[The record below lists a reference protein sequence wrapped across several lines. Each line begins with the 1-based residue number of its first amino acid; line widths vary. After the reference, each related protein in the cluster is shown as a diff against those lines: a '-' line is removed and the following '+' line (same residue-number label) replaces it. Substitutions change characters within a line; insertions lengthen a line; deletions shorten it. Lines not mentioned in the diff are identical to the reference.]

1 MLPDTNN
8 APGDDASEQVEAP
21 QPPETSETA
30 PPAGPDSAQENAQE
44 APHEQVQ
51 ENAQGEGQGVEQ
63 PELEPVPAVEPGPEL
78 VIEKWVYGGSGLA
91 RADGKVLMVPYTLP
105 GERVRVRIAAD
116 HGGFAEAR
124 VTEMLERS
132 AERVEPQCPVF
143 GLCGGCHYQQA
154 GPEFQAAQK
163 AEIVREVFQR
173 VGKIKAPEQIDVLTG
188 EPWGYRNRTQFHS
201 DGLDLGFLEA
211 GSHDLVP
218 VDHCPISAP
227 KINESLQALRYMIR
241 DRGWPRFVRTLE
253 LFTNGEQTMV
263 NVLETE
269 GSRGVAKGF
278 FDWLGKQ
285 IPGAELGGLEYE
297 CAGAKFRVSH
307 GAFFQVNRFMVDS
320 LAAAAVEGAEGN
332 IALDLYSGVGL
343 FTLRLAKQFTKVAG
357 VESNHQAARDLTFNA
372 ERAGVT
378 IPVHPMQAEQYL
390 EGRKSTPDFVLADPP
405 RSGLGKRVVQH
416 LVALKP
422 REIRVVSCDPATLA
436 RDAAGLIAGGYSF
449 DKLTVADLFP
459 QTYHV
464 ESIAVFRAV

>member
-8 APGDDASEQVEAP
+8 THGDDAAGQIDAPRPSETAETAPLAGQPTGEPVSGEDTQENVLEELQVEA
-21 QPPETSETA
+21 QTESTPE
-30 PPAGPDSAQENAQE
+30 AQA
-44 APHEQVQ
+44 
-51 ENAQGEGQGVEQ
+51 
-63 PELEPVPAVEPGPEL
+63 EPGPEL
-78 VIEKWVYGGSGLA
+78 VIEKWVYGGDGLA
-91 RADGKVLMVPYTLP
+91 RADGKVLMIPYTLP
-105 GERVRVRIAAD
+105 GERVRARIAAD

-143 GLCGGCHYQQA
+143 GLCGGCHYQHA
-154 GPEFQAAQK
+154 GAEFQAARK

-173 VGKIKAPEQIDVLTG
+173 VGKIKAPDEIKILAG

-201 DGLDLGFLEA
+201 DGRDIGFLEA
-211 GSHDLVP
+211 SSHSLVP

-227 KINESLQALRYMIR
+227 KINEGLQALRYMIR

-278 FDWLGKQ
+278 FAWLGKQ
-285 IPGAELGGLEYE
+285 IPGAELGGLEYDCE
-297 CAGAKFRVSH
+297 GAKFRVSH
-307 GAFFQVNRFMVDS
+307 GAFFQVNRFLVDP
-320 LAAAAVEGAEGN
+320 LANAAVEGAEGD

-343 FTLRLAKQFTKVAG
+343 FTLRLARKFTKAAG

-372 ERAGVT
+372 ERAGLT

-390 EGRKSTPDFVLADPP
+390 ETRKSTPDFVLADPP

-416 LVALKP
+416 LVRLKP

-449 DKLTVADLFP
+449 EKLTVADLFP

-464 ESIAVFRAV
+464 ETIAVFRAE

>member
-8 APGDDASEQVEAP
+8 APGDDASEPIEAP
-21 QPPETSETA
+21 ESSGTAETA
-30 PPAGPDSAQENAQE
+30 PPAGPDSAQENPQDE
-44 APHEQVQ
+44 AKP
-51 ENAQGEGQGVEQ
+51 GEQ
-63 PELEPVPAVEPGPEL
+63 PEATPAAPAEVPAETGPEL

-91 RADGKVLMVPYTLP
+91 RAEGKVLMVPYTLP
-105 GERVRVRIAAD
+105 GERVRVRITVD

-132 AERVEPQCPVF
+132 GERVEPQCPVF

-154 GPEFQAAQK
+154 GAEFQAAQK

-173 VGKIKAPEQIDVLTG
+173 VGKIKAPEEIKILTG

-201 DGLDLGFLEA
+201 DGREIGFLEA
-211 GSHDLVP
+211 GSHNLVS
-218 VDHCPISAP
+218 VDQCPISAP
-227 KINESLQALRYMIR
+227 KINEGLQALRYMIR

-253 LFTNGEQTMV
+253 LFTNGDQTMV

-297 CAGAKFRVSH
+297 CTGARFRVSH
-307 GAFFQVNRFMVDS
+307 GAFFQVNRFLVDS
-320 LAAAAVEGAEGN
+320 LADAAVEGAEGN

-372 ERAGVT
+372 ERAGLT

-416 LVALKP
+416 LVQLKP

-436 RDAAGLIAGGYSF
+436 RDAAGLIAGGYRF
-449 DKLTVADLFP
+449 EKLTVADLFP

-464 ESIAVFRAV
+464 ETIAVFRAGQAG

>member
-8 APGDDASEQVEAP
+8 APGDDASEQIDAP
-21 QPPETSETA
+21 QPPETDKTA
-30 PPAGPDSAQENAQE
+30 PPPDQEHAPEEAQSDEQPAATPALAAEPQAE
-44 APHEQVQ
+44 AP
-51 ENAQGEGQGVEQ
+51 A
-63 PELEPVPAVEPGPEL
+63 ELGPEL
-78 VIEKWVYGGSGLA
+78 VIEKWVYGGDGLA
-91 RADGKVLMVPYTLP
+91 RADGKVLMIPYVLP
-105 GERVRVRIAAD
+105 GERVRVRISAD
-116 HGGFAEAR
+116 HGGFAQAR

-132 AERVEPQCPVF
+132 EQRVEPQCPVF
-143 GLCGGCHYQQA
+143 GLCGGCAYQQA

-173 VGKIKAPEQIDVLTG
+173 VGKIKAPDEIKILAG

-201 DGLDLGFLEA
+201 DGREIGFLEA
-211 GSHDLVP
+211 GSHNLVP
-218 VDHCPISAP
+218 VDNCPISAP
-227 KINESLQALRYMIR
+227 KINESLLALRYMIR

-269 GSRGVAKGF
+269 DSRGVAKGF
-278 FDWLGKQ
+278 FEWLGKQ

-297 CAGAKFRVSH
+297 CSGAKFRVSH
-307 GAFFQVNRFMVDS
+307 GAFFQVNRFLVDP
-320 LAAAAVEGAEGN
+320 LADAAVEGAEGD

-372 ERAGVT
+372 ERAGLT

-390 EGRKSTPDFVLADPP
+390 ENRKSTPDFVLADPP

-416 LVALKP
+416 LVHLKP
-422 REIRVVSCDPATLA
+422 KEIRVVSCDPATLA
-436 RDAAGLIAGGYSF
+436 RDAAGLIAGGYRF
-449 DKLTVADLFP
+449 EKLTVADLFP

-464 ESIAVFRAV
+464 ESIAVFLAE

>member
-8 APGDDASEQVEAP
+8 APGDDASEQIDAP
-21 QPPETSETA
+21 QPPETDKTA
-30 PPAGPDSAQENAQE
+30 PPPDQEHAPEEAQSGEQPDGTPALAAEPSAEALAE
-44 APHEQVQ
+44 AP
-51 ENAQGEGQGVEQ
+51 A
-63 PELEPVPAVEPGPEL
+63 ELGPEL
-78 VIEKWVYGGSGLA
+78 VIEKWVYGGDGLA
-91 RADGKVLMVPYTLP
+91 RADGKVLMIPYVLP
-105 GERVRVRIAAD
+105 GERVRVRISAD
-116 HGGFAEAR
+116 HGGFAQAR

-132 AERVEPQCPVF
+132 AQRVEPQCPVF
-143 GLCGGCHYQQA
+143 GLCGGCAYQQA

-173 VGKIKAPEQIDVLTG
+173 VGKIKAPDEIKILAG

-201 DGLDLGFLEA
+201 DGREIGFLEA
-211 GSHDLVP
+211 GSHNLVP
-218 VDHCPISAP
+218 VDNCPISAP
-227 KINESLQALRYMIR
+227 KINESLLALRYMIC

-269 GSRGVAKGF
+269 DSRGVAKGF
-278 FDWLGKQ
+278 FEWLGKQ

-297 CAGAKFRVSH
+297 CSGAKFRVSH
-307 GAFFQVNRFMVDS
+307 GAFFQVNRFLVDP
-320 LAAAAVEGAEGN
+320 LADAAVEGAEGD

-343 FTLRLAKQFTKVAG
+343 FTLRLARQFTKVAG

-372 ERAGVT
+372 ERAGLT

-390 EGRKSTPDFVLADPP
+390 ENRKSTPDFVLADPP

-416 LVALKP
+416 LVHLKP
-422 REIRVVSCDPATLA
+422 KEIRVVSCDPATLA
-436 RDAAGLIAGGYSF
+436 RDAAGLIAGGYRF
-449 DKLTVADLFP
+449 ERLTVADLFP

-464 ESIAVFRAV
+464 ESIAVFLAE